1 MSRLR
6 PRTGRSGARRTRMPS
21 RWWPAPK
28 VWVVSTFVAGILVGA
43 LGLYAVSRMD
53 RTEPAEQNLASNP
66 IPTVTAPSAPEP
78 TPAVETEPA
87 AEPAPAT
94 PEAATAGPTEPDVT
108 TQVATAAPAQEPA
121 AASALPALPADDIAA
136 LQALPMSS
144 TWLANALPEVD
155 SGGRPMVAIIIDDV
169 GVDRAHSP
177 GAIALP
183 APVTL
188 SFMSYA
194 DGLASMTQEARA
206 RGHELMLHLPMQ
218 PVDPTVDPGPYGLR
232 LSQSPAE
239 IHANVQWAL
248 GRFDGYIGV
257 NNHMGSLFTRSREGM
272 GLVLAEL
279 RRRGVMFLDSR
290 TVADSVGA
298 RVASELG
305 VPNLARDVFL
315 DNDPAPAA
323 IEAQLQ
329 ELERIARERGYAI
342 AIGHPY
348 PSTLAALNAWLP
360 MLKAR
365 GIVAVPVS
373 TILRQKL
380 GVAG

>member
-1 MSRLR
+1 
-6 PRTGRSGARRTRMPS
+6 MPS
-21 RWWPAPK
+21 RWWPTPK
-28 VWVVSTFVAGILVGA
+28 LWAVSMFVAGILVGA

-53 RTEPAEQNLASNP
+53 RTEPAQQSLASDP
-66 IPTVTAPSAPEP
+66 IPTITAPAAPEP
-78 TPAVETEPA
+78 SIE
-87 AEPAPAT
+87 AEPAPDPISAAPEAT
-94 PEAATAGPTEPDVT
+94 TAAPSSPTPVYTEPVNSAAPALEAAATAT
-108 TQVATAAPAQEPA
+108 
-121 AASALPALPADDIAA
+121 LPALPADEVAS
-136 LQALPMSS
+136 LQALPRSS

-169 GVDRAHSP
+169 GVDRANSP

-194 DGLASMTQEARA
+194 EGLGGMTQDARA

-218 PVDPTVDPGPYGLR
+218 PVDPTIDPGPHGLR
-232 LSQSPAE
+232 LSQTPAE
-239 IHANVQWAL
+239 IEANVQWAL
-248 GRFDGYIGV
+248 ARFDGYIGV

-279 RRRGVMFLDSR
+279 RRRGLMFLDSR

-298 RVASELG
+298 RVAAELG
-305 VPNLARDVFL
+305 VPNLVRDVFL

-323 IEAQLQ
+323 IEAQLR

-360 MLKAR
+360 TLKAR

>member
-1 MSRLR
+1 
-6 PRTGRSGARRTRMPS
+6 MPS
-21 RWWPAPK
+21 RWWPTPK
-28 VWVVSTFVAGILVGA
+28 VWAVSMFVAGILVGA
-43 LGLYAVSRMD
+43 LGLYAVSRIEG
-53 RTEPAEQNLASNP
+53 TGPAPQDLAAVP
-66 IPTVTAPSAPEP
+66 MPTVTAPAAPEP
-78 TPAVETEPA
+78 TETVAVEPASDPLPASIETAAAETSAAPSSEGSSPVPVYTEPA
-87 AEPAPAT
+87 NTGAPPPAIT
-94 PEAATAGPTEPDVT
+94 ST
-108 TQVATAAPAQEPA
+108 
-121 AASALPALPADDIAA
+121 LPALPATEVAS
-136 LQALPMSS
+136 LQALPRSS

-169 GVDRAHSP
+169 GVDRANSP

-194 DGLASMTQEARA
+194 DGLGDMTQEARA
-206 RGHELMLHLPMQ
+206 RGHELMLHLPME
-218 PVDPTVDPGPYGLR
+218 PVDPTIDPGPHGLR
-232 LSQSPAE
+232 LSQSPTE
-239 IHANVQWAL
+239 IESNVQWAL
-248 GRFDGYIGV
+248 ARFEGYIGV

-279 RRRGVMFLDSR
+279 RRRGLMFLDSR
-290 TVADSVGA
+290 TVADSIGA
-298 RVASELG
+298 TVASELG
-305 VPNLARDVFL
+305 VPNLVRDVFL

-323 IEAQLQ
+323 IEAQFR

-360 MLKAR
+360 TLKAR

-380 GVAG
+380 GAAG

>member
-1 MSRLR
+1 
-6 PRTGRSGARRTRMPS
+6 MPS
-21 RWWPAPK
+21 RWWPTPK
-28 VWVVSTFVAGILVGA
+28 VWAISTFVAGILVGA

-53 RTEPAEQNLASNP
+53 RSEPAPQGVASDP
-66 IPTVTAPSAPEP
+66 IPTVAAPAAPVVEADP
-78 TPAVETEPA
+78 TPNPVPSDSEATAAV
-87 AEPAPAT
+87 EPAPIYA
-94 PEAATAGPTEPDVT
+94 EPVGS
-108 TQVATAAPAQEPA
+108 AAPAAMP
-121 AASALPALPADDIAA
+121 SVSSSLPALPSDQVAA
-136 LQALPMSS
+136 LQALPASS

-169 GVDRAHSP
+169 GVDHANSP

-194 DGLASMTQEARA
+194 DGLDGMTQEARA

-218 PVDPTVDPGPYGLR
+218 PVDPTIDPGPHGLL
-232 LSQSPAE
+232 LSQTPTE
-239 IHANVQWAL
+239 IEANMQWAL
-248 GRFDGYIGV
+248 ARFDGYIGV

-279 RRRGVMFLDSR
+279 RLRGLMFLDSR

-305 VPNLARDVFL
+305 VPNLVRDVFL

-323 IEAQLQ
+323 IEAQLN

-360 MLKAR
+360 TLNAR

>member
-1 MSRLR
+1 
-6 PRTGRSGARRTRMPS
+6 MPS
-21 RWWPAPK
+21 RWWPTPK
-28 VWVVSTFVAGILVGA
+28 LWAVSMFVAGILVGA

-53 RTEPAEQNLASNP
+53 RTEPAQQSLVSDP
-66 IPTVTAPSAPEP
+66 IPSIT
-78 TPAVETEPA
+78 
-87 AEPAPAT
+87 APAT
-94 PEAATAGPTEPDVT
+94 PEPTVEAGPAPEATTVAPSSPTPVYTEPVNS
-108 TQVATAAPAQEPA
+108 AAPAPEPTA
-121 AASALPALPADDIAA
+121 TATLPAIPADEVAA
-136 LQALPMSS
+136 LQALPTSS

-155 SGGRPMVAIIIDDV
+155 SNGRPMVAIIIDDV
-169 GVDRAHSP
+169 GVDYANSP

-194 DGLASMTQEARA
+194 DGLDGMTQDARA
-206 RGHELMLHLPMQ
+206 RGHELMLHLPME
-218 PVDPTVDPGPYGLR
+218 PVDPTIDPGPHGLR
-232 LSQSPAE
+232 LSQTPAE
-239 IHANVQWAL
+239 IEANVQWAL
-248 GRFDGYIGV
+248 ARFDGYIGV

-279 RRRGVMFLDSR
+279 RRRGLMFLDSR

-305 VPNLARDVFL
+305 VPNLVRDVFL

-323 IEAQLQ
+323 IEAQLM

-360 MLKAR
+360 TLKAR